1 MNKFISLAFV
11 VCALASS
18 VHCSGYGSSYG
29 SSAAAPASAYNA
41 NSYILGPGPVGYA
54 AAAAPAVY
62 AGPSYSAHSYSAPAF
77 SSPAKPSGPK
87 YTVQPA
93 YAHELFPGRF
103 NYKTYHSAPTYS
115 QVALPVLPSSPL
127 AKLYIPAAQSYAA
140 PAASYAAAPVASY
153 GGGY

>member
-18 VHCSGYGSSYG
+18 VHCSGYGSSY
-29 SSAAAPASAYNA
+29 
-41 NSYILGPGPVGYA
+41 GPGPVGYA